1 MNPEELAQQLSC
13 PSGEYGVEVGK
24 SMYLSNLNMIKNCI
38 EAIDFQNGFSI
49 LELGFG
55 NGQHIAELLSKAN
68 NLTYTGLETSELML
82 QQAIKNNPDLEPES
96 FILSDGSPK
105 LHFDNEMFDC
115 FLSSNTVYFW
125 QDIALQLQE
134 IFRVLRPNGQLS
146 ISFVEKDFGQKL
158 PFTPFGFNLY
168 SETEMQ
174 SHLQNAGFTNIQFQ
188 IYQEEVKSK
197 DGQLVTRIYLVAKCS
212 KIISIIRFSP
222 YVE

>member
-24 SMYLSNLNMIKNCI
+24 NMYQSNLNMIKNGI
-38 EAIDFQNGFSI
+38 EAIDFQDDFSI

-55 NGQHIAELLSKAN
+55 NGQHISELLSKAD
-68 NLTYTGLETSELML
+68 NLTYAGLETSELML
-82 QQAIKNNPDLEPES
+82 QQAIKNNPNLEPAS
-96 FILSDGSPK
+96 FILADGSAK

-125 QDIALQLQE
+125 QNIALQLQE
-134 IFRVLRPNGQLS
+134 IFRVLKTGGQFS
-146 ISFVEKDFGQKL
+146 ISFVEKGFGQKL

-174 SHLQNAGFTNIQFQ
+174 SHLQNAGFRNTVFKT
-188 IYQEEVKSK
+188 YREEVKSK
-197 DGQLVTRIYLVAKCS
+197 DGQLVTRIYLVAKAV
-212 KIISIIRFSP
+212 K
-222 YVE
+222 